1 MEKSKMRK
9 KSSAIRQARLWKI
22 CFSFLFLWSL
32 TAYAADTPLALIRQ
46 TTERAVTVLRN
57 PSLQGKER
65 AQERAKNF
73 WETVLPEFDSQE
85 IAKRCLS
92 VHWDELNETQKK
104 EFVDLFTELVK
115 HSYQDTLE
123 RHVKDAQFSFDH
135 ERVDGDSAEVETRVL
150 SPSLKEKA
158 LSLNYRLHRTGGKW
172 LIYDVVAENVSLV
185 QNYRNQFNRILK
197 DSSYDGLV
205 QALRKKIQELQA

>member
-1 MEKSKMRK
+1 ME
-9 KSSAIRQARLWKI
+9 RQMNTIHQVNLGKI
-22 CFSFLFLWSL
+22 GFIFLFLWSL
-32 TAYAADTPLALIRQ
+32 NAHAAETPLALVRQ
-46 TTERAVTVLRN
+46 TTEQAVAVLRN
-57 PSLQGKER
+57 PSLQGEEH
-65 AQERAKNF
+65 AQERAEKF
-73 WETVLPEFDSQE
+73 WGVVLPKFDSQE

-104 EFVDLFTELVK
+104 EFVDLFTELVR
-115 HSYQDTLE
+115 HSYQGTLE
-123 RHVKDAQFSFDH
+123 RHVKDAQFSFAH
-135 ERVDGDSAEVETRVL
+135 ERLEGDSAEVETQVL

-158 LSLNYRLHRTGGKW
+158 LSLNYRLHRTRGEW

-205 QALRKKIQELQA
+205 QALRKKIQDLRA